1 MSRYRERDREI
12 EREIEI
18 RPVDYTVIAI
28 LLFCLP
34 TDSTRELENQ
44 QNYQCLDLNI
54 TDQKN
59 PYSYLL
65 IKQYVTS

>member
-1 MSRYRERDREI
+1 MSRYI
-12 EREIEI
+12 EREMER

>member
-1 MSRYRERDREI
+1 MER
-12 EREIEI
+12 

>member
-1 MSRYRERDREI
+1 MER
-12 EREIEI
+12 

-44 QNYQCLDLNI
+44 
-54 TDQKN
+54 
-59 PYSYLL
+59 
-65 IKQYVTS
+65 